1 VKSPIRQIVQNSGE
15 EGAIIMGKIRENDNQ
30 SSYPAAIRLPSGC
43 HPAAI
48 RLPRLQALSGAHR
61 KAFREDGVGNRSPPA
76 WREMCQFGIHHVY
89 EFICHY
95 QACIYFNRN
104 RHERLPLFVPGRAGV
119 AVEVAHIS
127 DQPHVYRNICLE

>member
-30 SSYPAAIRLPSGC
+30 SSYPAAIRLPG
-43 HPAAI
+43 
-48 RLPRLQALSGAHR
+48 LQALSGAHR

-104 RHERLPLFVPGRAGV
+104 RRERLPLFVPGRAGV